1 MKTHDLKLV
10 DKYFEPV
17 LYGIKNF
24 EVRLND
30 RDYRIGDILV
40 LRETNSKTGKYTGN
54 VTKRVI
60 TYITDFN
67 QQEGY
72 VILGISEVT
81 CNHRIQGIISEML
94 ALIDES
100 EWLLKEYTEQESK
113 LDKECSDFLHLLEFT
128 DFTDQEG
135 VNISRELQSIRQNR
149 RLVNNTNR
157 ILRSTVNALDL
168 PSLRDKLHSV
178 YTSNDQKIKMNDNRQ
193 YTPKVR
199 VDLCDKFK

>member
-1 MKTHDLKLV
+1 
-10 DKYFEPV
+10 
-17 LYGIKNF
+17 
-24 EVRLND
+24 
-30 RDYRIGDILV
+30 
-40 LRETNSKTGKYTGN
+40 
-54 VTKRVI
+54 
-60 TYITDFN
+60 
-67 QQEGY
+67 
-72 VILGISEVT
+72 SEVT

-168 PSLRDKLHSV
+168 PSLRDKLHSI